1 MSSYVQM
8 VTTTAKQE
16 DAERIAQALVER
28 RLAACVQIVGPVT
41 SVYRWQEK
49 IETAQEWQCHI
60 KSRGEHFATIEAAI
74 RSLHPYE
81 VPEIIAL
88 PIHAGSAP
96 YLAWID
102 AEVLTPPRPL

>member
-1 MSSYVQM
+1 MNPYVQI

-16 DAERIAQALVER
+16 EAETIARALVER
-28 RLAACVQIVGPVT
+28 RLAACVQIVGPIT

-49 IETAQEWQCHI
+49 IETAQEWQCQI
-60 KSRGEHFATIEAAI
+60 KARGEQFAAVEAAI
-74 RSLHPYE
+74 RGLHPYE

-88 PIHAGSAP
+88 PMSAGSAG

-102 AEVLTPPRPL
+102 AETAILPKPL